1 MFQSLGRLF
10 VFCFKYVS
18 SCFQLFAT
26 FGCSAHH
33 HQDYQQHNN
42 NNQSSRSLTT
52 NNSQQQQQQQNPN
65 TVNTH
70 NLGTNN
76 SVINSNGKVIHRN
89 KNGHLMNGSLTN
101 GYQQYYTATSSINKR
116 SKSFQNAHTAIINN
130 NNNNYHKSVVR
141 PINQKQFNEPIRP
154 TIPFHMLVSNY
165 ICHGTLML
173 FGYMNDFLRKIG
185 WIESFERVEKNR
197 EGYTQLYNTFNP
209 FYIRNIIL
217 RLINMWSHPIC
228 SAPGGYTEILERE
241 FGPYNATWKYTGRKI
256 KAINMG
262 SYDYLGH
269 SENKGPRIDSVIET
283 INNVGVSV
291 SSTPNEFGTTQIYRE
306 LETKVAK
313 YLGVEDS
320 VVIGMGFATN
330 SLSLPCLFG
339 PGSLVISDE
348 CNHASLALGCKISGA
363 KVCVF
368 KHNNMNHLEK
378 IITESLLKGQP
389 NGEQWRK
396 IVILIEGIYSMEGT
410 IVNLPEIIRIKKKY
424 RAYVYMDEAHSI
436 GAMGSRG
443 RGICDYYGCDPRDI
457 DILMG
462 TFTKSF
468 AAAGGYIAGDKRI
481 INYIRTNSASFFY
494 GTTMAP
500 PICQQISSIL
510 DDFLSLNT
518 DSNIK
523 SPIQC
528 RIFQLR
534 KNVFRFRQK
543 LKQLGFHIDGN
554 NDSPVVP
561 LMVYTPSHLKCLIS
575 KLLEKGVASTGA
587 AFPVTSLT
595 GPRARFCLSASHTD
609 QMIDYALKCL
619 DEIGT
624 EIGIKFDGNKNLKPS
639 PSHKCSIKCQHQPEY
654 FNGNGIAVF

>member
-209 FYIRNIIL
+209 FYIRNIIQ
-217 RLINMWSHPIC
+217 RLIDMWSHPIC

-241 FGPYNATWKYTGRKI
+241 FGPYNATWKLVSIIEKIEQYILFFDLFKVNIQTWLKYFFSSYYRYTGRKI

-291 SSTPNEFGTTQIYRE
+291 SSTPNEFGKFI
-306 LETKVAK
+306 TK
-313 YLGVEDS
+313 
-320 VVIGMGFATN
+320 
-330 SLSLPCLFG
+330 
-339 PGSLVISDE
+339 
-348 CNHASLALGCKISGA
+348 
-363 KVCVF
+363 
-368 KHNNMNHLEK
+368 
-378 IITESLLKGQP
+378 
-389 NGEQWRK
+389 
-396 IVILIEGIYSMEGT
+396 
-410 IVNLPEIIRIKKKY
+410 
-424 RAYVYMDEAHSI
+424 
-436 GAMGSRG
+436 
-443 RGICDYYGCDPRDI
+443 
-457 DILMG
+457 
-462 TFTKSF
+462 
-468 AAAGGYIAGDKRI
+468 
-481 INYIRTNSASFFY
+481 
-494 GTTMAP
+494 
-500 PICQQISSIL
+500 
-510 DDFLSLNT
+510 LN
-518 DSNIK
+518 
-523 SPIQC
+523 
-528 RIFQLR
+528 F
-534 KNVFRFRQK
+534 
-543 LKQLGFHIDGN
+543 
-554 NDSPVVP
+554 
-561 LMVYTPSHLKCLIS
+561 
-575 KLLEKGVASTGA
+575 
-587 AFPVTSLT
+587 
-595 GPRARFCLSASHTD
+595 
-609 QMIDYALKCL
+609 
-619 DEIGT
+619 
-624 EIGIKFDGNKNLKPS
+624 
-639 PSHKCSIKCQHQPEY
+639 
-654 FNGNGIAVF
+654 